1 MTAGGAWFG
10 TSLGSLNSE
19 NNYEY
24 LESGLHMLPL
34 PSALNSSVAPLLFC
48 CFYLKPNL
56 SL

>member
-1 MTAGGAWFG
+1 MAGGAVLG
-10 TSLGSLNSE
+10 TTLGSLNSE

-24 LESGLHMLPL
+24 LEPGMHTPPL
-34 PSALNSSVAPLLFC
+34 PSAPRGSAAPWLFC

>member
-1 MTAGGAWFG
+1 MTAGGAWLG

-24 LESGLHMLPL
+24 LESELHMLPL
-34 PSALNSSVAPLLFC
+34 PSAPHGSVAHLLFR